1 MMQVKLF
8 IVKIFVLSVVLMSI
22 FSSGTMAATNTS
34 LSNITSTSGYS
45 SVSSPILNF
54 IQNLTLTFMEIGWGL
69 FGLSWVIGWVLR
81 GSPIHYRFVKE
92 TGQRLIDDAIIAG
105 FFLGLGSGVFYLIQ
119 WIISQFHITLLILV
133 LHI

>member
-1 MMQVKLF
+1 MF
-8 IVKIFVLSVVLMSI
+8 TLSVILISI
-22 FSSGTMAATNTS
+22 FSSGAIAATNSST
-34 LSNITSTSGYS
+34 SNITSISGYS

-54 IQNLTLTFMEIGWGL
+54 VHNLTLTFMEIGWGL

-92 TGQRLIDDAIIAG
+92 VGQRLIDDAIIAG
-105 FFLGLGSGVFYLIQ
+105 FFLGLGSGIFYLIQ